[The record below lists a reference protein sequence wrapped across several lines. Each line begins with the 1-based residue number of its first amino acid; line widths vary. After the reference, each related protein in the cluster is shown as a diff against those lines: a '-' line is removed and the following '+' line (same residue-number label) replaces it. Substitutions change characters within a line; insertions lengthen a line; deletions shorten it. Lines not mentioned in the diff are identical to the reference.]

1 MEFTGTEYRIFVSLI
16 GVVFSLLAGIYFN
29 LLGGGEGVMLICA
42 LLAIGFTVALIL
54 ALVVHVGMAAID
66 LRYIDAVIIGV
77 VPATWSISAL
87 HFWRANGSLAE
98 LAQAIIFG
106 IVLIMVI
113 VAVARGWGALGKIR
127 STSARRRADLH
138 QVIIFVVGISILV
151 LIGALIVAA
160 ARG

>member
-16 GVVFSLLAGIYFN
+16 GVVFSLLAGICFS

-66 LRYIDAVIIGV
+66 LRYIDAVIIDV
-77 VPATWSISAL
+77 VPVTWSISAL
-87 HFWRANGSLAE
+87 HFWRANGSLVE
-98 LAQAIIFG
+98 LAEAIIFG

-113 VAVARGWGALGKIR
+113 VAAARGWSTLGKIR
-127 STSARRRADLH
+127 STSARRRTTLH
-138 QVIIFVVGISILV
+138 YLILFVIWMLFMVASI
-151 LIGALIVAA
+151 IVALTI
-160 ARG
+160 